1 MKRLQVNKEIEL
13 TKELL
18 EINKKRVAQI
28 DEDIKNIE
36 ERYKALMNKELSS
49 LTTERANRIATI
61 KAMDTLFN
69 LDKNTEMAAEAPATQ
84 EEAMPE
90 QKKEA
95 EKKSEPES
103 KPEPDAENKEEEEPV
118 IKDTLFPEN
127 NEPETENE
135 AEPEVAI
142 EEQSEVDSNE
152 GAEQSASEEQ
162 AVPDVVDGD
171 ASGFDFGN
179 EEQSESP
186 ASDDDD
192 WAQMPQEW
200 Q

>member
-1 MKRLQVNKEIEL
+1 MKRLSVNKEIEL

-28 DEDIKNIE
+28 DEDIKTIE
-36 ERYKALMNKELSS
+36 ERYKALMNKELGS

-61 KAMDTLFN
+61 KAMDTLLN

-90 QKKEA
+90 PEKKA
-95 EKKSEPES
+95 EKKSEPETKS
-103 KPEPDAENKEEEEPV
+103 EPEAENKEEEEPV
-118 IKDTLFPEN
+118 IQDTLFPEN
-127 NEPETENE
+127 NEPEAENE
-135 AEPEVAI
+135 SESEAAS
-142 EEQSEVDSNE
+142 EEQSEANNNE
-152 GAEQSASEEQ
+152 GTEQLTSEEQ
-162 AVPDVVDGD
+162 TAPEVVDGD

-186 ASDDDD
+186 ANDDDD